1 MFDREYNCMKQF
13 YILAAKKNRKMK
25 PEALKFKK
33 EVDSEVRDLLLNEY
47 MNNVCRRYWTLKVFI
62 F

>member
-1 MFDREYNCMKQF
+1 MKQF
-13 YILAAKKNRKMK
+13 YIFAAKKNRKMK

-33 EVDSEVRDLLLNEY
+33 EVDEEVRDLLLNEY

-62 F
+62 Y

>member
-1 MFDREYNCMKQF
+1 
-13 YILAAKKNRKMK
+13 MK